1 MINILELFG
10 GVGLFLYGMNLMG
23 SSLEKLAGGG
33 LEKILQTLTTSKKKG
48 VGAIKGWTLGLG
60 VTGIIQS
67 SAATTIMLIGFVN
80 AGIMTLAQAIPVV
93 YGANVGS
100 TVTAQI
106 LRLGDLGSGNLVL
119 KLLKPSSFAPML
131 VAVGAFIFL
140 FVKKQKV
147 KDVAGILV
155 GLGTLFYG
163 MTMMEEVF
171 APLKESEKFQE
182 FFLSFNN
189 PFIGI
194 LTGLILTAII
204 QSSSASVGILQA
216 LSATGSVTFGTAVP
230 IIIGQNIGKCMTI
243 MIGSIGANKKAKRV
257 ALTYLLF
264 NIIGA
269 LVITLIVYAIYYT
282 VGIPM
287 FSDVVNRGDIA
298 NIHLMFNLVI
308 SMVLLPFSSKMAS
321 LTGKILKDTDEVTG
335 DEELRRLD
343 DMLLK
348 TPGIA
353 LNQCKELMKEM
364 GEKIQENYKIAFGL
378 FTNFDKTAFTK
389 LTENENFIDK
399 CETAL
404 SAYIVKID
412 RQRLT
417 VDNKSTIFEILNSIG
432 DYERIGDYCM
442 SLAYIAQEN
451 YENKVVFST
460 QGMKEL
466 QAVGEAT
473 GHIID
478 MTFDSFNH
486 DKLNEAYRVNPLEKA
501 IRELADVVESHHID
515 RLQEGD
521 CGVAGGVALYDSMNC
536 FERIAI
542 HCKAVSKHI
551 IKRVMRDNTIDSMHG
566 HLTDKKS
573 EEYIAL
579 EKYYYEK
586 YIEPISGK
594 KIEGT
599 AQPVEADKP
608 KEEAKKADKPK
619 EEAKKADKPKEEAKK
634 ADKPKEEAKKADKPK
649 EEAKKVDKS
658 KEEAKKT
665 DKSKNDSKKTDKD
678 KNTKTVKTD
687 KKKEEKKK
695 TDKSKK

>member
-1 MINILELFG
+1 
-10 GVGLFLYGMNLMG
+10 
-23 SSLEKLAGGG
+23 
-33 LEKILQTLTTSKKKG
+33 
-48 VGAIKGWTLGLG
+48 
-60 VTGIIQS
+60 
-67 SAATTIMLIGFVN
+67 
-80 AGIMTLAQAIPVV
+80 
-93 YGANVGS
+93 
-100 TVTAQI
+100 
-106 LRLGDLGSGNLVL
+106 
-119 KLLKPSSFAPML
+119 
-131 VAVGAFIFL
+131 
-140 FVKKQKV
+140 
-147 KDVAGILV
+147 
-155 GLGTLFYG
+155 
-163 MTMMEEVF
+163 
-171 APLKESEKFQE
+171 
-182 FFLSFNN
+182 
-189 PFIGI
+189 
-194 LTGLILTAII
+194 
-204 QSSSASVGILQA
+204 
-216 LSATGSVTFGTAVP
+216 
-230 IIIGQNIGKCMTI
+230 
-243 MIGSIGANKKAKRV
+243 
-257 ALTYLLF
+257 
-264 NIIGA
+264 
-269 LVITLIVYAIYYT
+269 
-282 VGIPM
+282 
-287 FSDVVNRGDIA
+287 
-298 NIHLMFNLVI
+298 
-308 SMVLLPFSSKMAS
+308 
-321 LTGKILKDTDEVTG
+321 
-335 DEELRRLD
+335 
-343 DMLLK
+343 
-348 TPGIA
+348 
-353 LNQCKELMKEM
+353 
-364 GEKIQENYKIAFGL
+364 
-378 FTNFDKTAFTK
+378 
-389 LTENENFIDK
+389 
-399 CETAL
+399 
-404 SAYIVKID
+404 
-412 RQRLT
+412 
-417 VDNKSTIFEILNSIG
+417 
-432 DYERIGDYCM
+432 M

-634 ADKPKEEAKKADKPK
+634 
-649 EEAKKVDKS
+649 VDKS